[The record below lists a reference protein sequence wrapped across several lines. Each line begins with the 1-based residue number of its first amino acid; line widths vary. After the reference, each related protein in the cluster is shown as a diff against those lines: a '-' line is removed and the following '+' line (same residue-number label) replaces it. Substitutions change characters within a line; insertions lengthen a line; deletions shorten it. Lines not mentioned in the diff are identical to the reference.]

1 MQRSFSSRPVLFG
14 VSLLG
19 LLLSACPGGTGSVTA
34 CDQLCDA
41 LVEECGYAAFPS
53 YDSCLQGCGYNQN
66 EGADTEAH
74 LACVDE
80 ASCDTF
86 GIIECENQFGAN
98 SDD

>member
-1 MQRSFSSRPVLFG
+1 MKRSLSSLSALFG

-19 LLLSACPGGTGSVTA
+19 FLLSACATGTAPVTA
-34 CDQLCDA
+34 CDQLCDV
-41 LVEECGYAAFPS
+41 LVDECGYAAFPT

-74 LACVDE
+74 LDCVDE